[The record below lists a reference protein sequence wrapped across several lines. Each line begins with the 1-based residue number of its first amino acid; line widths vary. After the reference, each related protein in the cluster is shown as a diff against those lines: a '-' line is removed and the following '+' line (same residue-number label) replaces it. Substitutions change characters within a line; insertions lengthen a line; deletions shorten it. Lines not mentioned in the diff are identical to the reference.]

1 MDAARRTIPRTISQ
15 ACTIS
20 RCPGCFAFAEP
31 AGSLCAERT
40 PEDALQLYNSLSRSL
55 EEFLPADA
63 SIAVY
68 VCGITPYDTTHL
80 GHAFTYTCADLLIR
94 YLEYRGHPVRYVQ
107 NVTDIDDDILRAADR
122 AGEDW
127 KALGDRWTAH
137 FMQDMSALNV
147 RPPDHY
153 PRASEVIPEICA
165 QVQQLIEKRAAYVSQ
180 GSVYFDLRSWP
191 QYGRLS
197 RLSRD
202 EMLPVANERGNKPD
216 DPNKRAPLDFV
227 LWQAQAPGEPAWD
240 SPWGRGR
247 PGWHIECSSMAG
259 KFLGETVDIH
269 AGGADLIFPH
279 HESEIAQAEPL
290 SGRPFVRYWMHIA
303 MVEHEGQKMSKS
315 LGNLVMVRDLLKQWS
330 PDALR
335 LYLADHHYR
344 SSWSY
349 GEADLRAAQARA
361 DRLTAAAGGTASG
374 PAQDAGSGSD
384 GRRAEPGEASRGD
397 TQAQPRGADAIQ
409 PGRPMDPSAAR
420 IAFDRAMEADLDASA
435 ALKALEGLAA
445 HVQLAAEN
453 DAASDEARQ
462 VLRELASV
470 LGLRLGSEAEPPVTQ
485 GWELHLARFQDRAS
499 PG

>member
-1 MDAARRTIPRTISQ
+1 M
-15 ACTIS
+15 
-20 RCPGCFAFAEP
+20 
-31 AGSLCAERT
+31 
-40 PEDALQLYNSLSRSL
+40 QLHNSLSRSL
-55 EEFLPADA
+55 EEFPPAET

-80 GHAFTYTCADLLIR
+80 GHAFTYACADLLIR

-127 KALGDRWTAH
+127 QALGNRWTAH
-137 FMQDMSALNV
+137 FMRDMCALGA
-147 RPPDHY
+147 RPPEHY

-165 QVQQLIEKRAAYVSQ
+165 QVQRLVETGAAYVGQ

-216 DPNKRAPLDFV
+216 DPNKRDPLDFV

-240 SPWGRGR
+240 SPWGPGR
-247 PGWHIECSSMAG
+247 PGWHIECSTMAG

-290 SGRPFVRYWMHIA
+290 SGRPFVRFWMHIA

-315 LGNLVMVRDLLKQWS
+315 LGNLVMVRDLLEQWS

-344 SSWSY
+344 SAWSY
-349 GEADLRAAQARA
+349 SETDLRAAQARA
-361 DRLTAAAGGTASG
+361 DRLRDAAGGTA
-374 PAQDAGSGSD
+374 GSPEQEAD
-384 GRRAEPGEASRGD
+384 ASRLFSGV
-397 TQAQPRGADAIQ
+397 PL
-409 PGRPMDPSAAR
+409 DPSAAR
-420 IAFDRAMEADLDASA
+420 IEFERAMEADLDASA
-435 ALKALEGLAA
+435 ALRALEGLAA
-445 HVQLAAEN
+445 YVLQAAKR
-453 DAASDEARQ
+453 DDSADEASQ

-470 LGLRLGSEAEPPVTQ
+470 LGLRLGLPPEPRVTQ
-485 GWELHLARFQDRAS
+485 GWDLHLARFAT
-499 PG
+499 P

>member
-1 MDAARRTIPRTISQ
+1 M
-15 ACTIS
+15 
-20 RCPGCFAFAEP
+20 
-31 AGSLCAERT
+31 
-40 PEDALQLYNSLSRSL
+40 QLFNSLSRSL

-94 YLEYRGHPVRYVQ
+94 YLEHRGHPVRYVQ
-107 NVTDIDDDILRAADR
+107 NVTDIDDDILRAAER

-127 KALGDRWTAH
+127 QALGNRWTAH
-137 FMQDMSALNV
+137 FMRDMCALSA

-165 QVQQLIEKRAAYVSQ
+165 QVQRLIEKRAAYVSQ

-197 RLSRD
+197 QLSR
-202 EMLPVANERGNKPD
+202 EAMLPVANERGNKPD
-216 DPNKRAPLDFV
+216 DPNKRDPLDFV

-240 SPWGRGR
+240 SPWGPGR
-247 PGWHIECSSMAG
+247 PGWHIECSTMAG

-290 SGRPFVRYWMHIA
+290 SGRPFVRFWMHIA

-315 LGNLVMVRDLLKQWS
+315 LGNLVMVRDLLQQWS

-349 GEADLRAAQARA
+349 SEADLRASQARA
-361 DRLTAAAGGTASG
+361 DRLRAAAGGTASG
-374 PAQDAGSGSD
+374 PEQDA
-384 GRRAEPGEASRGD
+384 EASLPFSGV
-397 TQAQPRGADAIQ
+397 PL
-409 PGRPMDPSAAR
+409 DPPAAR

-435 ALKALEGLAA
+435 ALKALEGLADQILRA
-445 HVQLAAEN
+445 PGK
-453 DAASDEARQ
+453 DASVDESRQ

-470 LGLRLGSEAEPPVTQ
+470 LGLRLGSEAEPRVTQ
-485 GWELHLARFQDRAS
+485 GWELHLAGFAT
-499 PG
+499 P

>member
-1 MDAARRTIPRTISQ
+1 M
-15 ACTIS
+15 
-20 RCPGCFAFAEP
+20 
-31 AGSLCAERT
+31 
-40 PEDALQLYNSLSRSL
+40 
-55 EEFLPADA
+55 EEFLPAET

-80 GHAFTYTCADLLIR
+80 GHAFTYTYADLLIR
-94 YLEYRGHPVRYVQ
+94 YLEYRGHAVRYVQ

-127 KALGDRWTAH
+127 QALGNRWTSH
-137 FMQDMSALNV
+137 FMRDMGALNV

-165 QVQQLIEKRAAYVSQ
+165 QVQRLIEAGAAYVSQ

-191 QYGRLS
+191 EYGRLS
-197 RLSRD
+197 RLSRE

-247 PGWHIECSSMAG
+247 PGWHIECSTMAG

-290 SGRPFVRYWMHIA
+290 SGRPFVRFWMHIA

-315 LGNLVMVRDLLKQWS
+315 LGNLVMVRDLLGRWS

-349 GEADLRAAQARA
+349 SEADLRAAQARA
-361 DRLTAAAGGTASG
+361 DRLRAAAGGLASS
-374 PAQDAGSGSD
+374 PEQDAGSASAGK
-384 GRRAEPGEASRGD
+384 RTEPRAGWSGEA
-397 TQAQPRGADAIQ
+397 QAQRREDDASRLFSGV
-409 PGRPMDPSAAR
+409 PLDPPAAR
-420 IAFDRAMEADLDASA
+420 IAFDRAMDADLDASG
-435 ALKALEGLAA
+435 ALRALESLAA
-445 HVQLAAEN
+445 HVLQAGDR
-453 DAASDEARQ
+453 DATVDEARQ
-462 VLRELASV
+462 VLIELANV
-470 LGLRLGSEAEPPVTQ
+470 LGLRLGMPPEPGVIQ
-485 GWELHLARFQDRAS
+485 GWDLHLARFQGSVS

>member
-1 MDAARRTIPRTISQ
+1 
-15 ACTIS
+15 
-20 RCPGCFAFAEP
+20 
-31 AGSLCAERT
+31 
-40 PEDALQLYNSLSRSL
+40 LQLHNSLSRSL
-55 EEFLPADA
+55 EEFPPAET

-80 GHAFTYTCADLLIR
+80 GHAFTYACADLLIR

-127 KALGDRWTAH
+127 QALGNRWTAH
-137 FMQDMSALNV
+137 FMRDMGALNA

-165 QVQQLIEKRAAYVSQ
+165 QVQRLVETGAAYVGQ

-216 DPNKRAPLDFV
+216 DPNKRDPLDFV

-240 SPWGRGR
+240 SPWGPGR
-247 PGWHIECSSMAG
+247 PGWHIECSTMAG

-290 SGRPFVRYWMHIA
+290 SGRPFVRFWMHIA

-315 LGNLVMVRDLLKQWS
+315 LGNLVMVRDLLEQWS

-344 SSWSY
+344 SAWSY
-349 GEADLRAAQARA
+349 SETDLRAAQARA
-361 DRLTAAAGGTASG
+361 DRLRDAAGGTA
-374 PAQDAGSGSD
+374 GSPEQEAD
-384 GRRAEPGEASRGD
+384 ASRLFSGV
-397 TQAQPRGADAIQ
+397 PL
-409 PGRPMDPSAAR
+409 DPSAAR
-420 IAFDRAMEADLDASA
+420 IEFERAMEADLDASA
-435 ALKALEGLAA
+435 ALRALEGLAA
-445 HVQLAAEN
+445 YVLQAAKR
-453 DAASDEARQ
+453 DDSADEASQ

-470 LGLRLGSEAEPPVTQ
+470 LGLRLGLPPEPRVTQ
-485 GWELHLARFQDRAS
+485 GWDLHLARFAT
-499 PG
+499 P

>member
-1 MDAARRTIPRTISQ
+1 
-15 ACTIS
+15 
-20 RCPGCFAFAEP
+20 
-31 AGSLCAERT
+31 
-40 PEDALQLYNSLSRSL
+40 LQLYNSLSRSL

-80 GHAFTYTCADLLIR
+80 GHAFTYTCTDLLIR

-127 KALGDRWTAH
+127 QALGNRWTGH
-137 FMQDMSALNV
+137 FMRDMGALNL

-165 QVQQLIEKRAAYVSQ
+165 QVQRLIEADAAYVSQ

-191 QYGRLS
+191 EYGRLS
-197 RLSRD
+197 RLSRE

-216 DPNKRAPLDFV
+216 DPNKRDPLDFV

-247 PGWHIECSSMAG
+247 PGWHIECSTMAG

-290 SGRPFVRYWMHIA
+290 SGRPFVRFWMHIA

-315 LGNLVMVRDLLKQWS
+315 LGNLVMVRDLLEQWS

-349 GEADLRAAQARA
+349 SEADLKAAQARA
-361 DRLTAAAGGTASG
+361 DRLRDAAGFVTGRPLGGAPLDPAAA
-374 PAQDAGSGSD
+374 
-384 GRRAEPGEASRGD
+384 R
-397 TQAQPRGADAIQ
+397 
-409 PGRPMDPSAAR
+409 M
-420 IAFDRAMEADLDASA
+420 AFDRAMQADLDAPA

-445 HVQLAAEN
+445 HILQATER
-453 DAASDEARQ
+453 DASVDEARQ

-470 LGLRLGSEAEPPVTQ
+470 LGLRLGLPPEPRVTQ
-485 GWELHLARFQDRAS
+485 GWDLHLARFAI
-499 PG
+499 P

>member
-1 MDAARRTIPRTISQ
+1 
-15 ACTIS
+15 
-20 RCPGCFAFAEP
+20 
-31 AGSLCAERT
+31 
-40 PEDALQLYNSLSRSL
+40 LQLYNSLSRSL
-55 EEFLPADA
+55 EEFQPADT

-94 YLEYRGHPVRYVQ
+94 YLEFRGHPVRYVQ

-127 KALGDRWTAH
+127 QALGNRWTTH
-137 FMQDMSALNV
+137 FMRDMCALGA

-153 PRASEVIPEICA
+153 PRASEVIPEICE
-165 QVQQLIEKRAAYVSQ
+165 QVQRLIDRRAAYVSQ

-197 RLSRD
+197 RLLRD

-216 DPNKRAPLDFV
+216 DPNKRDPLDFV

-240 SPWGRGR
+240 SPWGPGR
-247 PGWHIECSSMAG
+247 PGWHIECSTMAG

-269 AGGADLIFPH
+269 AGGADLVFPH

-290 SGRPFVRYWMHIA
+290 SGRPFVRFWMHIA

-315 LGNLVMVRDLLKQWS
+315 LGNLVMIRDLLGQWS

-349 GEADLRAAQARA
+349 SEAALRAAQARA
-361 DRLTAAAGGTASG
+361 DRLRDAAGATASSPGQGTASDSAEKG
-374 PAQDAGSGSD
+374 AGTS
-384 GRRAEPGEASRGD
+384 AGEARAQHQRAQASRHHQSVD
-397 TQAQPRGADAIQ
+397 V
-409 PGRPMDPSAAR
+409 SAAR
-420 IAFDRAMEADLDASA
+420 IAFNQGMEADLDAAA
-435 ALKALEGLAA
+435 ALKALEGLAEQILQSSEA
-445 HVQLAAEN
+445 
-453 DAASDEARQ
+453 DASVEKAREA
-462 VLRELASV
+462 LKELAGV
-470 LGLRLGSEAEPPVTQ
+470 LGLRLGLPPEPRVTQ
-485 GWELHLARFQDRAS
+485 GWDQHLARFAT
-499 PG
+499 P

>member
-1 MDAARRTIPRTISQ
+1 M
-15 ACTIS
+15 
-20 RCPGCFAFAEP
+20 
-31 AGSLCAERT
+31 
-40 PEDALQLYNSLSRSL
+40 QLYNSLSRSL

-127 KALGDRWTAH
+127 QALGDRWTAH
-137 FMQDMSALNV
+137 FMRDMGALNA

-165 QVQQLIEKRAAYVSQ
+165 QVQRLIDAGAAYVSQ
-180 GSVYFDLRSWP
+180 GCVYFDLRAWP
-191 QYGRLS
+191 EYGRLS

-216 DPNKRAPLDFV
+216 DPNKRDPLDFV

-240 SPWGRGR
+240 TPWGLGR
-247 PGWHIECSSMAG
+247 PGWHIECSTMAG

-279 HESEIAQAEPL
+279 HESEIAQAEPI
-290 SGRPFVRYWMHIA
+290 SGRPFVRFWMHIA

-315 LGNLVMVRDLLKQWS
+315 LGNLVMVRDLLGQWS

-349 GEADLRAAQARA
+349 SEADLRAAQARA
-361 DRLTAAAGGTASG
+361 DRLRAAAGGTASS
-374 PAQDAGSGSD
+374 PEGSGSD
-384 GRRAEPGEASRGD
+384 GRHSE
-397 TQAQPRGADAIQ
+397 PRGAGAAGGGQ
-409 PGRPMDPSAAR
+409 PIGASAAR
-420 IAFDRAMEADLDASA
+420 IAFERAMDADLDASA
-435 ALKALEGLAA
+435 ALKSLEGLAA
-445 HVQLAAEN
+445 QILRAPEK
-453 DAASDEARQ
+453 DASMEEARQ
-462 VLRELASV
+462 VLRELAGV
-470 LGLRLGSEAEPPVTQ
+470 LGLRLGLPPEPRVTQ
-485 GWELHLARFQDRAS
+485 GWDLHLARFAT
-499 PG
+499 P

>member
-1 MDAARRTIPRTISQ
+1 M
-15 ACTIS
+15 
-20 RCPGCFAFAEP
+20 
-31 AGSLCAERT
+31 
-40 PEDALQLYNSLSRSL
+40 QLHNSLSRSL
-55 EEFLPADA
+55 EEFPPAET

-80 GHAFTYTCADLLIR
+80 GHAFTYACADLLIR

-127 KALGDRWTAH
+127 QALGNRWTAH
-137 FMQDMSALNV
+137 FMRDMGALNA

-165 QVQQLIEKRAAYVSQ
+165 QVQRLVETGAAYVGQ

-216 DPNKRAPLDFV
+216 DPNKRDPLDFV

-240 SPWGRGR
+240 SPWGPGR
-247 PGWHIECSSMAG
+247 PGWHIECSTMAG

-290 SGRPFVRYWMHIA
+290 SGRPFVRFWMHIA

-315 LGNLVMVRDLLKQWS
+315 LGNLVMVRDLLEQWS

-344 SSWSY
+344 SAWSY
-349 GEADLRAAQARA
+349 SETDLRAAQARA
-361 DRLTAAAGGTASG
+361 DRLRDAAGGTA
-374 PAQDAGSGSD
+374 GSPEQEAD
-384 GRRAEPGEASRGD
+384 ASRLFSGV
-397 TQAQPRGADAIQ
+397 PL
-409 PGRPMDPSAAR
+409 DPSAAR
-420 IAFDRAMEADLDASA
+420 IEFERAMEADLDASA
-435 ALKALEGLAA
+435 ALRALEGLAA
-445 HVQLAAEN
+445 YVLQAAKR
-453 DAASDEARQ
+453 DDSADEASQ

-470 LGLRLGSEAEPPVTQ
+470 LGLRLGLPPEPRVTQ
-485 GWELHLARFQDRAS
+485 GWDLHLARFAT
-499 PG
+499 P